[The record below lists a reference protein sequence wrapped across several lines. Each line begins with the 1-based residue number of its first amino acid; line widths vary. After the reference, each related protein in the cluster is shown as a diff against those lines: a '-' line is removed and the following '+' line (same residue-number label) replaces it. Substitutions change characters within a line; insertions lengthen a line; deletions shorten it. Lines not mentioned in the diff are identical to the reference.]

1 MVVQFPYGK
10 GGSQVENMEHL
21 TPEQKMSVEISRK
34 SALTTVAKL
43 GLGSAAMV
51 AALKAGHIDE
61 AFAAG
66 RADDLP
72 KKNYHFVFVNHVTTN
87 AFFTPTQS
95 GANDAC
101 KLLGCTYGWT
111 GSENSIVSEMVKA
124 MQTAIA
130 SRADGIAVAVIDP
143 IAFGA
148 PTAQAFA
155 AGIPVVS
162 YNADGTA
169 KNTPQT
175 NMRLAYI
182 GQSLYTSGFLMG
194 QRIVK
199 LVGSGHVGLFIATF
213 GTANIQPRLD
223 GAIAAIKQFG
233 GGKITYDAIATGA
246 LEAQEH
252 RVVESYY
259 LGHKGIKGM
268 FAVDQ
273 GSTSGAILTS
283 RKYGL
288 RPKGLSI
295 GGYDLTHDIVAG
307 IKDGVAD
314 FTIDQQ
320 PYLQGFY
327 PIVQLFLYKLSAGLV
342 GCEDMNTGIKF
353 VTKSNI
359 APYLKPNVFQGS
371 SATIYQL

>member
-1 MVVQFPYGK
+1 MYVPLIGK
-10 GGSQVENMEHL
+10 GGSFVDTEAS
-21 TPEQKMSVEISRK
+21 EQSAFDREQLEISRRK
-34 SALTTVAKL
+34 ALTTVAKL

-51 AALKAGHIDE
+51 AALKAGHLEDAI
-61 AFAAG
+61 AAG
-66 RADDLP
+66 RSEDLP
-72 KKNYHFVFVNHVTTN
+72 KKGYHFVFVNHVTTN

-95 GANDAC
+95 GAADAC
-101 KLLGCTYGWT
+101 KLLGCSYSWT
-111 GSENSIVSEMVKA
+111 GSENSIVSEMTHA

-130 SRADGIAVAVIDP
+130 GRADGIAVAIIDP
-143 IAFGA
+143 VAFGA
-148 PTAQAFA
+148 PIASAFA
-155 AGIPVVS
+155 AGIPVIS

-194 QRIVK
+194 QKIVK
-199 LVGSGHVGLFIATF
+199 LVGSGHVVIFIATY

-223 GAIAAIKQFG
+223 GAEAAIRQFG
-233 GGKITYDAIATGA
+233 GGKITYEDHASGA
-246 LEAQEH
+246 LEAAE
-252 RVVESYY
+252 RRYVESFW
-259 LGHKGIKGM
+259 LGHRNVKGM

-273 GSTSGAILTS
+273 GSTTGAILTS

-288 RPKGLSI
+288 RQKGLSI
-295 GGYDLTHDIVAG
+295 GGYDLTPEIVKG
-307 IKDGVAD
+307 INDGVAD

-359 APYLKPNVFQGS
+359 GPYLKPNVFQGS
-371 SATIYQL
+371 STTNYQL